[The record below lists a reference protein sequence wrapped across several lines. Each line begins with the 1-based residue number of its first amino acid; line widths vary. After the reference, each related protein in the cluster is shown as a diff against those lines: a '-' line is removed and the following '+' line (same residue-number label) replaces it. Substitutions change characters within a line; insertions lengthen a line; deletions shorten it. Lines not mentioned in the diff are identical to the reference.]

1 MQLNQSTDYAIR
13 IILYLAKAA
22 RIVPSSK
29 LAVAIGISP
38 RYLLQIGAKLRDANL
53 ITVSYGTTGGY
64 VLAKPPKE
72 ISLFEIISLMEGKT
86 HMKIRPNSINE
97 AVEFQNLKAAYEYVN
112 DLITTA
118 LRSVTIESLLN

>member
-72 ISLFEIISLMEGKT
+72 ISLFEI

-97 AVEFQNLKAAYEYVN
+97 AVEFQNLNAAYEYVN